1 MDVSTKATRG
11 TSKARRRNKRWPEA
25 LKREIVAATM
35 QPGASVSIVAR
46 QYNVNANQV
55 FSWRRRFG
63 AVNEPAAAGSSSGLV
78 QLAIMPEPESSGAVV
93 SAPAASDAIEIE
105 VAGDCRIRVGADFD
119 ARALKRVLDVLRK
132 R

>member
-1 MDVSTKATRG
+1 
-11 TSKARRRNKRWPEA
+11 
-25 LKREIVAATM
+25 M